1 MNKNIIFIL
10 TAFILVLS
18 AFSVCF
24 ADEVT
29 TYKVGICN
37 YVDHE
42 ALNAAVSAIE
52 STLAKYEEEN
62 PSVHF
67 EVYYDNAQADANV
80 LSQIVTD
87 FISRGVDIMVGVAT
101 PVAMN
106 MQADTEDNQI
116 PVVFAAVSDP
126 VSAGLVES
134 WDVPGSNI
142 TGASDFLDT
151 GAMMNLIIAADPD
164 VDNVALL
171 YDLGQDSST
180 TAIADAKVWLDE
192 KGIAWK
198 EYTGTTTDEL
208 QLACQS
214 IVADGM
220 DAVFTPSDN
229 TVMYSESALY
239 EILAEAGIPHYG
251 GSDSFA
257 LSGAFLGF
265 GINYSDN
272 GVAAANMVIDILV
285 NGADPAT
292 MPVSMLDN
300 GIATINTEICEQL
313 GYDFDAIVEAFTP
326 YSSAIKT
333 VVTADPNA
341 D

>member
-1 MNKNIIFIL
+1 MKKNIIFIL
-10 TAFILVLS
+10 SALMLVLS

-42 ALNAAVSAIE
+42 ALNNAVAHIE
-52 STLAKYEEEN
+52 STLAEYEEKN

-67 EVYYDNAQADANV
+67 EIYYDNAQADANV
-80 LSQIVTD
+80 LAQIVTD

-106 MQADTEDNQI
+106 MQADTEDNHI

-134 WDVPGSNI
+134 WDVPGANI

-151 GAMMNLIIAADPD
+151 TSMMNLIVAADPD

-180 TAIADAKVWLDE
+180 TAINDAKVWLDE

-265 GINYSDN
+265 GVNYADN

-292 MPVSMLDN
+292 MPVSILDN

-326 YSSAIKT
+326 YCSAIET
-333 VVTADPNA
+333 VVTTDPNA